1 MTWLDYFALFVL
13 LVIIVSALA
22 VLVWA
27 AMLPGK
33 IAKGRAHPQ
42 AEAIKVAGW
51 VGLVFGGLFWPL
63 ALIWA
68 FTKPEIAM
76 KKAKS

>member
-1 MTWLDYFALFVL
+1 MTGLDIFALLVL
-13 LVIIVSALA
+13 LVVILSALA

-33 IAKGRAHPQ
+33 IAKARTHPQ
-42 AEAIKVAGW
+42 AEAINVAGW
-51 VGLVFGGLFWPL
+51 VGMVFGGIFWPL

-68 FTKPEIAM
+68 FTKPEIR
-76 KKAKS
+76 KKGAKS